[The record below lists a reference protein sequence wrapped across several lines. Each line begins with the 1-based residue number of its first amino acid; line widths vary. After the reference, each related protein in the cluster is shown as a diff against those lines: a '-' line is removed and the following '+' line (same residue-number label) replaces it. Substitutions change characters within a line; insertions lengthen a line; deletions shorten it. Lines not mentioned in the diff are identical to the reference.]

1 MKVIIAGHNQK
12 IVNKVKIRNKDKKR
26 NCNCMRGQQCP
37 LEVGCLEKSLVYRA
51 KVKNSNKFYYGLTAN
66 TFKSRYNRHLQTFR
80 NQDLSNDTKLA
91 EHIWSLKNGNRQ
103 DRVVVE
109 WEKIENAQALKQGGR
124 ICNLCN
130 TEKYHIIMEKDGQKM
145 LNKKT
150 EFVAKC
156 RHERQYMLQQVKN
169 EVKKGNNKEID
180 ERKVKECKISLGQK
194 YDCLKNHLL
203 SPKSKMIERCI
214 TQEPY
219 VRLTRINLNNLNE
232 YIPQETQ
239 SQRRVRISNRKY
251 YNDEFIT

>member
-12 IVNKVKIRNKDKKR
+12 IVNKVEIRNKDKKR

-37 LEVGCLEKSLVYRA
+37 LEVGCLEKSLVYKA

-156 RHERQYMLQQVKN
+156 RHERQYMLQQN
-169 EVKKGNNKEID
+169 
-180 ERKVKECKISLGQK
+180 
-194 YDCLKNHLL
+194 
-203 SPKSKMIERCI
+203 
-214 TQEPY
+214 
-219 VRLTRINLNNLNE
+219 
-232 YIPQETQ
+232 
-239 SQRRVRISNRKY
+239 
-251 YNDEFIT
+251 